1 MTTYLLNTILCSTL
15 FAMVYKVLFEKEKMP
30 RFNRFYLLSSL
41 GLSML
46 IPLLTLKHEVQV
58 LPALENVTTSFLIT
72 SQSVIPEQTVTSD
85 KTNIIQLL
93 LLSIYVFISFILLI
107 RFIRN
112 LISVLR
118 TVSNDSTVPYH
129 NSKIILIDQK
139 VTPHSFL
146 NYIFINRE
154 EYINGEVEDEILV
167 HEMAHVQQRHSLDI
181 LFVES
186 LQIVFWFNP
195 ILYIYRKALLLNH
208 EFLADE
214 AVIRGQ
220 TDVSVYQLLLLEKA
234 GLQTSPMITNMFNY
248 SITKKRLLMM
258 TKRNSFRM
266 ALCKQL
272 VVVPV
277 LGIALFLFSAKTI
290 AQGSMNLASN
300 GKTTVQPTQKPLVI
314 SGNGKTT
321 VQSTLN
327 GISKE
332 QMLEY
337 KALAK
342 KIEVDVKTPASNKL
356 SDSKRQTKPIQ
367 TFTLISSNELSDSE
381 RERLITLYLSMSKE
395 QQESQRVVLIPVPAP
410 LPKIIPTKQQFESW
424 KDANKYGVW
433 INGKKVKNALL
444 SSYTNTDFA
453 SVHVS
458 KLAKNAR
465 KNVKYLYQVDLM
477 TTENYAEYLKE
488 NSNNKGKY
496 MLFTR

>member
-1 MTTYLLNTILCSTL
+1 MITYLLKIILCSTL
-15 FAMVYKVLFEKEKMP
+15 FALVYKVLFEKEKMP
-30 RFNRFYLLSSL
+30 RFNRFYLLTSL

-46 IPLLTLKHEVQV
+46 IPLLSLKHEVQI

-72 SQSVIPEQTVTSD
+72 SQTGIPEQAVTSD

-93 LLSIYVFISFILLI
+93 LLSIYVLISFILLI
-107 RFIRN
+107 RFTRN

-154 EYINGEVEDEILV
+154 DYINGKVEDEILV
-167 HEMAHVQQRHSLDI
+167 HEMAHVQQKHSLDI

-214 AVIRGQ
+214 AVIQ
-220 TDVSVYQLLLLEKA
+220 AHTDVSVYQLLLLEKA
-234 GLQTSPMITNMFNY
+234 SLQTSPMITNMFNY

-277 LGIALFLFSAKTI
+277 LGIALFFFSAKSI
-290 AQGSMNLASN
+290 AQDTKSLASN
-300 GKTTVQPTQKPLVI
+300 GKTTVQSTQ
-314 SGNGKTT
+314 
-321 VQSTLN
+321 N

-337 KALAK
+337 KTIAK
-342 KIEVDVKTPASNKL
+342 KFEVDVKNPASNEL
-356 SDSKRQTKPIQ
+356 SDSKRQTKLKQ

-381 RERLITLYLSMSKE
+381 RERLISLYLSMSKE
-395 QQESQRVVLIPVPAP
+395 QQESQREVLLPVPAP
-410 LPKIIPTKQQFESW
+410 LPKIVPTNQQFESW
-424 KDANKYGVW
+424 KDANIYGVW

-488 NSNNKGKY
+488 NSDNKGKY